1 VRRRQES
8 QLWKSKMRRGL
19 KKVEQGSARRCVGF
33 AACVRLVAGIALLV
47 AAVQFLMR
55 GYTPPGIAGAV
66 WRHNLRT
73 GIDAT
78 PLFYTEVE
86 SLMPEELPPE
96 D

>member
-1 VRRRQES
+1 MEREGNGGEQSR
-8 QLWKSKMRRGL
+8 SKRRGGL
-19 KKVEQGSARRCVGF
+19 TAWL
-33 AACVRLVAGIALLV
+33 RLAVGIALLV

-66 WRHNLRT
+66 WRHNLRC
-73 GIDAT
+73 GVDAT

-86 SLMPEELPPE
+86 SLMPEEPAAR